1 MEGQEVCGRSL
12 LPQGNVTH
20 HSLTAEGWCL
30 GLGCA
35 FRVAD
40 ALRSGRGALTSSPS
54 SPFSTPAKPAGTPH
68 LCAPAG
74 HKPITENVLDANKLS
89 R

>member
-1 MEGQEVCGRSL
+1 MALATGGQS
-12 LPQGNVTH
+12 
-20 HSLTAEGWCL
+20 CL
-30 GLGCA
+30 GAKKGVWKYA
-35 FRVAD
+35 WARGGRVRVAD
-40 ALRSGRGALTSSPS
+40 ALCSGRGALTSSPS

-74 HKPITENVLDANKLS
+74 YKPITENVLDANKLS